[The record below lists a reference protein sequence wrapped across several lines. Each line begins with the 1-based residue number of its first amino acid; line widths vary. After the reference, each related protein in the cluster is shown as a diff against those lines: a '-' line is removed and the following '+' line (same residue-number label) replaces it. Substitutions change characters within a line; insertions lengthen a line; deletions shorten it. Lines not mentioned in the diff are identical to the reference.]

1 MIFPIVIHKDAN
13 SDYGVTVPDLPGCF
27 SAGETLDET
36 LALAK
41 EAIEFHMEC
50 LIAEGLLVP
59 SPTSL
64 EKHKSNRDFAGG
76 TWALVS
82 IDDSKLRTNAKRL
95 SITVPERVLDAMDQH
110 AAKIGETRSGLI
122 VRAVVDF
129 MGRTLSDLLQAK
141 QGRPKTRLKSVGN
154 IRTTGSSTTETA
166 TREKW
171 SRRDGAKSKSA
182 K

>member
-1 MIFPIVIHKDAN
+1 MIFPIVIHKEAD

-36 LALAK
+36 LAMAK
-41 EAIEFHMEC
+41 ESIELHLEG
-50 LIAEGLLVP
+50 LIAEGLPVP
-59 SPTSL
+59 SPTSI
-64 EKHKSNRDFAGG
+64 EQHKSNRDFVGG

-129 MGRTLSDLLQAK
+129 MGRTLSDLPQAK
-141 QGRPKTRLKSVGN
+141 QGRPKTRQRVVN
-154 IRTTGSSTTETA
+154 IRKTGPITIETA
-166 TREKW
+166 TREKL
-171 SRRDGAKSKSA
+171 SRRDSAKSKSA